1 MLAVTSRTRQPWMRN
16 AVFRHNRQVP
26 ATIFNDLK
34 LSRWLKIKPSMS
46 VSESIA
52 SRASAAAL
60 AAPRRRVSIQC
71 RIAPTFAA
79 LCVLQ
84 YRRETTPRRK
94 RRVGAMRVGELHR
107 RIRFTINREN
117 ALKCQKVV
125 RSSTSL
131 RAYTSSTRYRFDLH
145 VIFRYSLSQHQ
156 STAVRSDSGRFPI
169 RFLAW
174 HAHVCQETCDPLPCD
189 PLRVTHR
196 KHV

>member
-79 LCVLQ
+79 LCVLATVERQ
-84 YRRETTPRRK
+84 LR
-94 RRVGAMRVGELHR
+94 GASVVLVQCVLGNFTGE
-107 RIRFTINREN
+107 
-117 ALKCQKVV
+117 
-125 RSSTSL
+125 
-131 RAYTSSTRYRFDLH
+131 FDL
-145 VIFRYSLSQHQ
+145 RL
-156 STAVRSDSGRFPI
+156 TARTRSNVKKSYVVLLRFV
-169 RFLAW
+169 L
-174 HAHVCQETCDPLPCD
+174 
-189 PLRVTHR
+189 THR
-196 KHV
+196 VHVTDLIYM

>member
-79 LCVLQ
+79 LCVQERQL
-84 YRRETTPRRK
+84 R
-94 RRVGAMRVGELHR
+94 GASVVLVQSVLGNFTGEFDFRLTAR
-107 RIRFTINREN
+107 TRSNVKKSYVVLLRFV
-117 ALKCQKVV
+117 L
-125 RSSTSL
+125 
-131 RAYTSSTRYRFDLH
+131 
-145 VIFRYSLSQHQ
+145 
-156 STAVRSDSGRFPI
+156 
-169 RFLAW
+169 
-174 HAHVCQETCDPLPCD
+174 
-189 PLRVTHR
+189 THR
-196 KHV
+196 VHVTDLIYM